1 MARIGD
7 TVATLG
13 DVAKRLDKDGKIDKI
28 VEIMAD
34 TNEILDDMLFQEGN
48 LPTGHKTTIR
58 TGLPEVAWRLLN
70 YGVPQSK
77 SQTQQI
83 TDTCGM
89 LEAYAEVDKNLAD
102 LNNNTAAFRLSEDQ
116 AFLQAMNKAMA
127 ETLFYGD
134 TNKHPER
141 FLGLAPRFA
150 TLDTSLAATAENV
163 INAGGTGNSL
173 TSIWLVAWGANTIFG
188 IYPKGSKAG
197 FQHKDLGEVTL
208 QMTLPDGRTGQY
220 QGYRTHYKWD
230 MGLVVRDWRYVV
242 RIANINLASITD
254 AKLIE
259 CMIEASERLPD
270 EKLGRPVWYMNRST
284 RTRLRLAKTNKN
296 NVQLTPETV
305 EGKKVLTFDGIPVKR
320 TDGIIN
326 TESKVTGAAA

>member
-1 MARIGD
+1 MPLTGT

-28 VEIMAD
+28 VEMLKD
-34 TNEILDDMLFQEGN
+34 TNEILEDMQFQEGN

-58 TGLPEVAWRLLN
+58 TGLPVAAWRMLN

-89 LEAYAEVDKNLAD
+89 LEAYAEVDKDLAD

-116 AFLQAMNKAMA
+116 AFLQAMNKEMA

-134 TNKHPER
+134 TSKNPER
-141 FLGLAPRFA
+141 FLGLAARFSS
-150 TLDTSLAATAENV
+150 LDPKKAATAANV
-163 INAGGTGNSL
+163 INAGGSGSRL
-173 TSIWLVAWGANTIFG
+173 TSIFLVGWGANTVFG

-230 MGLVVRDWRYVV
+230 IGLVVRDWRYIV
-242 RIANINLASITD
+242 RICNIDLATITD
-254 AKLIE
+254 DKLISL
-259 CMIEASERLPD
+259 MIEASERLPD
-270 EKLGRPVWYMNRST
+270 ERLGRPVWYMNRST
-284 RTRLRLAKTNKN
+284 RTRLRLARLNKN
-296 NVQLTPETV
+296 NVQLSADEV
-305 EGKKVLTFDGIPVKR
+305 EGKKVLSFDGIPVKR
-320 TDGIIN
+320 CDGISL
-326 TESKVTGAAA
+326 TEARVA

>member
-1 MARIGD
+1 MAVLGT

-28 VEIMAD
+28 VELLSE
-34 TNEILDDMLFQEGN
+34 TNEVLDDMLFQEGN
-48 LPTGHKTTIR
+48 LPTGHRTTIR

-89 LEAYAEVDKNLAD
+89 LEAYAEVDKALAD

-116 AFLQAMNKAMA
+116 AFLQAMNKAQA
-127 ETLFYGD
+127 STLFYGD
-134 TNKHPER
+134 TAKHPER

-150 TLDTSLAATAENV
+150 TLDKTKAATAENV
-163 INAGGTGNSL
+163 IDAGGTGNDL
-173 TSIWLVAWGANTIFG
+173 TSIWLVAWGANTVFG

-197 FQHKDLGEVTL
+197 FQHTDLGEVTL
-208 QMTLPDGRTGQY
+208 QMTLPNGQVGQY

-230 MGLVVRDWRYVV
+230 IGLVVRDWRYIV
-242 RIANINLASITD
+242 RIANIKLSSITD
-254 AKLIE
+254 DNLIKF
-259 CMIEASERLPD
+259 MIQASELLPD

-284 RTRLRLAKTNKN
+284 RTRLRLAKTNKS

-320 TDGIIN
+320 CDGITS
-326 TESKVTGAAA
+326 TESAVS

>member
-1 MARIGD
+1 MALTGT

-13 DVAKRLDKDGKIDKI
+13 DIAKRLDKDGKIDKI
-28 VEIMAD
+28 VELLSE
-34 TNEILDDMLFQEGN
+34 TNEVLDDMLFQEGN

-89 LEAYAEVDKNLAD
+89 LEAYAEVDKALAD
-102 LNNNTAAFRLSEDQ
+102 LNNNTSAFRLSEDQ
-116 AFLQAMNKAMA
+116 AFLQAMNKEMA
-127 ETLFYGD
+127 STLFYGD
-134 TNKHPER
+134 TAKNPER
-141 FLGLAPRFA
+141 FLGLAPRFN
-150 TLDTSLAATAENV
+150 TLDKTKAATAENV
-163 INAGGTGNSL
+163 INAGGSGDDL
-173 TSIWLVAWGANTIFG
+173 TSIWLTAWGANTVFG

-197 FQHKDLGEVTL
+197 FQHTDLGEVTL
-208 QMTLPDGRTGQY
+208 QTTLANGQTGQY

-230 MGLVVRDWRYVV
+230 IGLVVRDWRYIV
-242 RIANINLASITD
+242 RIANIKLSSITD
-254 AKLIE
+254 DNLIKY
-259 CMIEASERLPD
+259 MIQASELLPD

-284 RTRLRLAKTNKN
+284 RTRLRLAKTNKS

-320 TDGIIN
+320 CDGIVN
-326 TESKVTGAAA
+326 TESAIS

>member
-7 TVATLG
+7 TVATLS

-28 VEIMAD
+28 VELLSQ
-34 TNEILDDMLFQEGN
+34 TNEVLDDMLFQEGN
-48 LPTGHKTTIR
+48 LPTGHKSTIR
-58 TGLPEVAWRLLN
+58 TGLPEVAWRMLN

-83 TDTCGM
+83 TDSCGM
-89 LEAYAEVDKNLAD
+89 LEAYAEVDKDLAD

-116 AFLQAMNKAMA
+116 AYLQAMNKEMA
-127 ETLFYGD
+127 ETTFYGD
-134 TNKHPER
+134 TNKNPER
-141 FLGLAPRFA
+141 FLGIAPRYS
-150 TLDTSLAATAENV
+150 TLDVTRAATAENV
-163 INAGGTGNSL
+163 INAGGAAAKM
-173 TSIWLVAWGANTIFG
+173 TSIYLVSWGANTVFG

-230 MGLVVRDWRYVV
+230 IGLVVRDWRYIV
-242 RIANINLASITD
+242 RIANIDLATITD
-254 AKLIE
+254 DKLIHL
-259 CMIEASERLPD
+259 MIEASERLPD
-270 EKLGRPVWYMNRST
+270 ERMGRPVWYMHRSM
-284 RTRLRLAKTNKN
+284 RTRLRLAKTNKS

-305 EGKKVLTFDGIPVKR
+305 EGKKVMAFDGIPVKR
-320 TDGIIN
+320 CDGISLA
-326 TESKVTGAAA
+326 EAKVV

>member
-1 MARIGD
+1 MPLTGT

-28 VEIMAD
+28 VEMLKD
-34 TNEILDDMLFQEGN
+34 TNEILEDMQFQEGN

-58 TGLPEVAWRLLN
+58 TGLPVAAWRMLN

-89 LEAYAEVDKNLAD
+89 LEAYAEVDKDLAD

-116 AFLQAMNKAMA
+116 AFLQAMNKEMA

-134 TNKHPER
+134 TSKNPER
-141 FLGLAPRFA
+141 FLGLAARFSS
-150 TLDTSLAATAENV
+150 LDPEKAATAANV
-163 INAGGTGNSL
+163 INAGGSGSRL
-173 TSIWLVAWGANTIFG
+173 TSIFLVGWGANTVFG

-230 MGLVVRDWRYVV
+230 IGLVVRDWRYIV
-242 RIANINLASITD
+242 RICNIDLATITD
-254 AKLIE
+254 DKLISL
-259 CMIEASERLPD
+259 MIEASERLPD
-270 EKLGRPVWYMNRST
+270 ERLGRPVWYMNRST
-284 RTRLRLAKTNKN
+284 RTRLRLARLNKN
-296 NVQLTPETV
+296 NVQLSADEV
-305 EGKKVLTFDGIPVKR
+305 EGKKVLSFDGIPVKR
-320 TDGIIN
+320 CDGISL
-326 TESKVTGAAA
+326 TEARVA

>member
-1 MARIGD
+1 MALTGT

-13 DVAKRLDKDGKIDKI
+13 DVARRLDKDGKIDKI
-28 VEIMAD
+28 VELLSE
-34 TNEILDDMLFQEGN
+34 TNEVLDDMLFQEGN
-48 LPTGHKTTIR
+48 LPTGHRTTIR

-77 SQTQQI
+77 STTQQI

-89 LEAYAEVDKNLAD
+89 LEAYAEVDKTLAD

-116 AFLQAMNKAMA
+116 AFLQSMNREMSS
-127 ETLFYGD
+127 TMFYGD
-134 TNKHPER
+134 TAKHPER

-150 TLDTSLAATAENV
+150 TLNPGVATSENIV
-163 INAGGTGNSL
+163 DAGGTGDAL
-173 TSIWLVAWGANTIFG
+173 TSIWLVAWGANTVFG

-208 QMTLPDGRTGQY
+208 QMELPDGRVGQY

-230 MGLVVRDWRYVV
+230 IGLVVRDWRYIV
-242 RIANINLASITD
+242 RIANINLANITD
-254 AKLIE
+254 DKLISL
-259 CMIEASERLPD
+259 MIQASERLPD
-270 EKLGRPVWYMNRST
+270 EKLGRPVWYMNRSA
-284 RTRLRLAKTNKN
+284 RTRLRLAKTNKS

-320 TDGIIN
+320 CDGIVN
-326 TESKVTGAAA
+326 TESQVTAAA

>member
-1 MARIGD
+1 MALVGSM
-7 TVATLG
+7 VATLG

-28 VEIMAD
+28 VEMLTD
-34 TNEILDDMLFQEGN
+34 TNEILVDMLFQEGN
-48 LPTGHKTTIR
+48 LPTGHRTTIR
-58 TGLPEVAWRLLN
+58 TGLPEVVWRLLN

-77 SQTQQI
+77 SETQQI
-83 TDTCGM
+83 TDSCGM

-134 TNKHPER
+134 VSTHPER

-150 TLDTSLAATAENV
+150 TLDKTKAATAENV
-163 INAGGTGNSL
+163 IDAGGTGNNL
-173 TSIWLVAWGANTIFG
+173 TSIWLAAWGANTIFG

-242 RIANINLASITD
+242 RIANINLANITD
-254 AKLIE
+254 DNLIKF
-259 CMIEASERLPD
+259 MIQASERLPD

-284 RTRLRLAKTNKN
+284 RTRLRLAKTNKS

-305 EGKKVLTFDGIPVKR
+305 EGKKVLTFDGIAVKR
-320 TDGIIN
+320 TDGILN
-326 TESKVTGAAA
+326 TESQVAA

>member
-1 MARIGD
+1 MAVQGMN
-7 TVATLG
+7 VATLG
-13 DVAKRLDKDGKIDKI
+13 DVAKRLDKDGKIDRI
-28 VEIMAD
+28 VEMLAE

-83 TDTCGM
+83 TDSCGM

-134 TNKHPER
+134 TSRHPER

-150 TLDTSLAATAENV
+150 TLDKAKAATAEN
-163 INAGGTGNSL
+163 IIDAGGSGSNL
-173 TSIWLVAWGANTIFG
+173 TSIWLTAWGANTLFG
-188 IYPKGSKAG
+188 IYPKGSRAG

-208 QMTLPDGRTGQY
+208 QMSLPDGRTGQY

-230 MGLVVRDWRYVV
+230 MGLVVRDWRYLV
-242 RIANINLASITD
+242 RIANVDLNTITD
-254 AKLIE
+254 EKLIR
-259 CMIEASERLPD
+259 CMIEAAERLPD

-284 RTRLRLAKTNKN
+284 RTRLRLAKSNKS

-305 EGKKVLTFDGIPVKR
+305 EGKKVMSFDGIPVKR
-320 TDGIIN
+320 TDGIKN
-326 TESKVTGAAA
+326 TESKVVAA

>member
-1 MARIGD
+1 MAVLGT

-13 DVAKRLDKDGKIDKI
+13 DVAQRLAKDGKSDKI
-28 VEIMAD
+28 VELLSE
-34 TNEILDDMLFQEGN
+34 TNEVLDDMLFQEGN

-77 SQTQQI
+77 STTQQI

-89 LEAYAEVDKNLAD
+89 LEAYAEVDKALAD
-102 LNNNTAAFRLSEDQ
+102 LNNNTSAFRLSEDQ
-116 AFLQAMNKAMA
+116 AFLQAMNKEMA
-127 ETLFYGD
+127 STLFYGD
-134 TNKHPER
+134 TATHPER

-150 TLDTSLAATAENV
+150 TLDTAKAATAENV
-163 INAGGTGNSL
+163 INAGGTGNDL
-173 TSIWLVAWGANTIFG
+173 TSIWLVAWGANTVFG

-197 FQHKDLGEVTL
+197 FQHTDLGEVTL
-208 QMTLPDGRTGQY
+208 QMTLPNGQVGQY

-230 MGLVVRDWRYVV
+230 IGLVVRDWRYIV
-242 RIANINLASITD
+242 RIANIKLSSITD
-254 AKLIE
+254 DNLIKF
-259 CMIEASERLPD
+259 MIQASELLPD

-284 RTRLRLAKTNKN
+284 MTRLRLAKTNKS

-320 TDGIIN
+320 CDGIVN
-326 TESKVTGAAA
+326 TESAIS

>member
-1 MARIGD
+1 MALTGT

-13 DVAKRLDKDGKIDKI
+13 DIAKRLDKDGKIDKI
-28 VEIMAD
+28 VEMLSE
-34 TNEILDDMLFQEGN
+34 TNEVLDDMLFQEGN

-77 SQTQQI
+77 STTQQI

-89 LEAYAEVDKNLAD
+89 LEAYAEVDKALAD
-102 LNNNTAAFRLSEDQ
+102 LNNNTAAWRLSEDQ
-116 AFLQAMNKAMA
+116 AFIQAMDKAMA

-134 TNKHPER
+134 TSKTPER

-150 TLDTSLAATAENV
+150 TLNPGVATSEN
-163 INAGGTGNSL
+163 IIDAGGTGSAL
-173 TSIWLVAWGANTIFG
+173 TSIWLTAWGANTVFG

-197 FQHKDLGEVTL
+197 LQHKDLGEVTL
-208 QMTLPDGRTGQY
+208 HMELPDGRVGQY

-230 MGLVVRDWRYVV
+230 IGLVVRDWRYIV
-242 RIANINLASITD
+242 RICNIDLSKITD
-254 AKLIE
+254 DKLISLL
-259 CMIEASERLPD
+259 IEASERLPD
-270 EKLGRPVWYMNRST
+270 EKLGRPVWYMNRSA
-284 RTRLRLAKTNKN
+284 RTRLRLARTNKS

-305 EGKKVLTFDGIPVKR
+305 EGRKVLTFDGIPVKR
-320 TDGIIN
+320 CDGIVT
-326 TESKVTGAAA
+326 TESQVTAAA

>member
-1 MARIGD
+1 MPLTGT

-28 VEIMAD
+28 VEMLKD
-34 TNEILDDMLFQEGN
+34 TNEILEDMQFQEGN

-58 TGLPEVAWRLLN
+58 TGLPVAAWRMLN

-89 LEAYAEVDKNLAD
+89 LEAYAEVDKDLAD

-116 AFLQAMNKAMA
+116 AFLQAMNKEMA

-134 TNKHPER
+134 TSKNPER
-141 FLGLAPRFA
+141 FLGLAARFSS
-150 TLDTSLAATAENV
+150 LDPKKAATAENV
-163 INAGGTGNSL
+163 IDAGGSGSRL
-173 TSIWLVAWGANTIFG
+173 TSIFLVGWGANTVFG

-230 MGLVVRDWRYVV
+230 IGLVVRDWRYIV
-242 RIANINLASITD
+242 RICNIDLATITD
-254 AKLIE
+254 DKLISL
-259 CMIEASERLPD
+259 MIEASERLPD
-270 EKLGRPVWYMNRST
+270 ERLGRPVWYMNRST
-284 RTRLRLAKTNKN
+284 RTRLRLARLNKN
-296 NVQLTPETV
+296 NVQLSADEV
-305 EGKKVLTFDGIPVKR
+305 EGKKVLSFDGIPVKR
-320 TDGIIN
+320 CDGISL
-326 TESKVTGAAA
+326 TEARVA

>member
-1 MARIGD
+1 MAVIG
-7 TVATLG
+7 TQVATLG
-13 DVAKRLDKDGKIDKI
+13 DVAKRLDNNGKIDKI
-28 VEIMAD
+28 VEMLTE

-77 SQTQQI
+77 SETQQI
-83 TDTCGM
+83 VDSCGM

-127 ETLFYGD
+127 QTLFYGD
-134 TNKHPER
+134 TKTHPER

-150 TLDTSLAATAENV
+150 TLDKAKGATAENV
-163 INAGGTGNSL
+163 IDAGGTGNNL
-173 TSIWLVAWGANTIFG
+173 TSIWLLAWGANTIFG

-208 QMTLPDGRTGQY
+208 QMTLEDGRTGQY

-230 MGLVVRDWRYVV
+230 IGLVMRDWRYAV
-242 RIANINLASITD
+242 RIANVNLASITD
-254 AKLIE
+254 DNLIRF
-259 CMIEASERLPD
+259 MIQASERLPD
-270 EKLGRPVWYMNRST
+270 EKLGRPVWYMNRSA
-284 RTRLRLAKTNKN
+284 RTRLRLAKTNKS

-305 EGKKVLTFDGIPVKR
+305 EGKKVLSFDGIPVKR
-320 TDGIIN
+320 SDGIVN
-326 TESKVTGAAA
+326 TESQVAA